1 MNCSEMQ
8 TIWDACRDQPG
19 SLPQRERAAFAEHL
33 RRCPACAALWADES
47 GWLVDLAAEAAQAPA
62 SPGGLGKFRG
72 QTLARWDEE
81 RGRTRNPILARLRFL
96 AWPTLAAAA
105 AVVLAVFL
113 APQAPLPT
121 PVRRPI
127 HVGTLVQALEH
138 SYIFRPGQLLGTAK
152 KHASE
157 LAANV
162 SDNFSISTSDIPDPA
177 DFFAPAPEAPTP
189 RG

>member
-1 MNCSEMQ
+1 MNCSQMR
-8 TIWDACRDQPG
+8 TIWDAYRDEPDSLQPG
-19 SLPQRERAAFAEHL
+19 QRLAFAEHL
-33 RRCPACAALWADES
+33 RRCPMCARLWANES
-47 GWLVDLAAEAAQAPA
+47 AWLADLAAEAADAPA
-62 SPGGLGKFRG
+62 ASGGVGKFRG
-72 QTLARWDEE
+72 ETIARWDEA
-81 RGRTRNPILARLRFL
+81 RDRARNPILARLRFL